1 MTSKVGQMP
10 WVKFTE
16 IEKRLIISVYTEL
29 KKTPLTPIEFSVCSL
44 LFVGKTAKEIAAE
57 RYCSYRTVERH
68 VDNIKAK
75 VGDHK
80 LSPIILYAI
89 VIFPLEDSMPTLV

>member
-1 MTSKVGQMP
+1 MTSKVGQTP

-16 IEKRLIISVYTEL
+16 IEKRLIISVCTEL

-44 LFVGKTAKEIAAE
+44 LFVGNTAKEIAAK

-89 VIFPLEDSMPTLV
+89 VIIPLEHSMPTLV

>member
-1 MTSKVGQMP
+1 MTSKVGQTP

-16 IEKRLIISVYTEL
+16 IQKRLIISAYTEL
-29 KKTPLTPIEFSVCSL
+29 EKTPLTAIEFSVCSL
-44 LFVGKTAKEIAAE
+44 LFVGKKAKEIAAK
-57 RYCSYRTVERH
+57 RHCSYRTVERH

-89 VIFPLEDSMPTLV
+89 VVFSLEHSVPTLG

>member
-1 MTSKVGQMP
+1 MP

>member
-1 MTSKVGQMP
+1 VTFIIRQTP
-10 WVKFTE
+10 WIKFTE
-16 IEKRLIISVYTEL
+16 DQKQLIVSVHAALEEI
-29 KKTPLTPIEFSVCSL
+29 PLTLIESHVCSL
-44 LFVGKTAKEIAAE
+44 LFLGKTAKEIAAK
-57 RYCSYRTVERH
+57 RHCSYRTVERH

-89 VIFPLEDSMPTLV
+89 VVFSLESG